1 MVRASGCGSEGRG
14 FNSHLSPQYKKDS
27 MKQISVL
34 WVFLKKYKLFA
45 FALLSLIVG
54 IALYFSNLPKE
65 TKYLLSFIA
74 IAETVPLIWGMIQDL
89 RVGTYGV
96 DILAATAIISSIVI
110 GQYWAAIVIVI
121 MLTGGEALEDYAE
134 NRAEKEL
141 DALLKRAPQI
151 AHVLRGG
158 KVMDV
163 RVSKVETNNKII
175 IKPGELVPVDAVII
189 EGTATFDQSSLTGES
204 VPVSKKV
211 GDNLLSGS
219 VNMDGAITA
228 KALRPASESQ
238 YEQIIK
244 LVKSAQNSQTPFVR
258 LADRY
263 SIPFTAI
270 SFMIAIGAWILSH
283 QAIRFVEVLV
293 VATPCPLILAAPI
306 AVISGMSRAAKN
318 GIIIKSGGS
327 LERLAEATSIAFDK
341 TGTLTT
347 GIAQIKEV
355 KAFGRNKKNDV
366 LKLAG
371 SLEQNSNHV
380 LAVSIVNETKRLKIK
395 LTKATG
401 IKNFSGTGM
410 SGKVS
415 GKLVM
420 IGNINMIKNNN
431 IGVQKNINLKSNK
444 DTITYVAI
452 DSQLIGSI
460 SFDDKIR
467 PESKNTIARLRKLG
481 FKNMILITGDLE
493 SKAKAVAKKLGIEKV
508 IASALPGDKINAI
521 EDNELRPIVFVGDG
535 VNDAPVLTAA
545 DVGIALGAQGQ
556 TAASES
562 ADMVIMLDDF
572 SKVAKAREIAKRTF
586 SIAQQSILIGIAMS
600 LVLMLVF
607 ATGKFPPVYGA
618 LLQELVD
625 VFVIFNALR
634 AHQEIKTR
642 N

>member
-1 MVRASGCGSEGRG
+1 M
-14 FNSHLSPQYKKDS
+14 KK
-27 MKQISVL
+27 ISAL

-45 FALLSLIVG
+45 FALLSLVIG
-54 IALYFSNLPKE
+54 IILYFSNLPKE
-65 TKYLLSFIA
+65 AKYLLSFIA
-74 IAETVPLIWGMIQDL
+74 IVETIPLLWGMFQDL
-89 RVGTYGV
+89 RVGTYGI
-96 DILAATAIISSIVI
+96 DILAATAIVSSVALN
-110 GQYWAAIVIVI
+110 QYWAAIVIVI

-134 NRAEKEL
+134 HRAETEL

-151 AHVLRGG
+151 AHILRGG

-163 RVSKVETNNKII
+163 KVSKVEIGNKII

-189 EGTATFDQSSLTGES
+189 EGSASFDQSSLTGES
-204 VPVSKKV
+204 VPVSKGI
-211 GDNLLSGS
+211 GDSLLSGS

-228 KALRPASESQ
+228 KALRPASDSQ

-270 SFMIAIGAWILSH
+270 AFMIAIGAWIISH
-283 QAIRFVEVLV
+283 QSIRFVEVLV

-318 GIIIKSGGS
+318 GIIIKTGGA
-327 LERLAEATSIAFDK
+327 LERLAEAKSIAFDK

-347 GIAQIKEV
+347 GIANIKEI
-355 KAFGRNKKNDV
+355 KAFGKNKKSEV
-366 LKLAG
+366 LRLAS

-380 LAVSIVNETKRLKIK
+380 LALSIVNEAKRLKIK
-395 LTKATG
+395 LSKAVG
-401 IKNFSGTGM
+401 VKNFSGTGM

-415 GKLVM
+415 GRLVYV
-420 IGNINMIKNNN
+420 GNLSMMLNH
-431 IGVQKNINLKSNK
+431 GVEIPKNINHTKNK
-444 DTITYVAI
+444 DTISYVAFEK
-452 DSQLIGSI
+452 QLIGSI

-467 PESKNTIARLRKLG
+467 PESKATIARLRQLG

-493 SKAKAVAKKLGIEKV
+493 SKARSVAKVLGIDKV
-508 IASALPGDKINAI
+508 VAGALPGDKINAI
-521 EDNELRPIVFVGDG
+521 EQDNLRPVVFVGDG

-634 AHQEIKTR
+634 AHKEIKSR
-642 N
+642 S

>member
-1 MVRASGCGSEGRG
+1 M
-14 FNSHLSPQYKKDS
+14 KK
-27 MKQISVL
+27 ISAL

-45 FALLSLIVG
+45 FALLSLVIG
-54 IALYFSNLPKE
+54 IILYFSNLPKE
-65 TKYLLSFIA
+65 AKYLLSFIA
-74 IAETVPLIWGMIQDL
+74 IVETIPLLWGMFQDL
-89 RVGTYGV
+89 RVGTYGI
-96 DILAATAIISSIVI
+96 DILAATAIVSSVALN
-110 GQYWAAIVIVI
+110 QYWAAIVIVI

-134 NRAEKEL
+134 HRAETEL

-151 AHVLRGG
+151 AHILRGG

-163 RVSKVETNNKII
+163 KVSKVEIGNKII

-189 EGTATFDQSSLTGES
+189 EGSASFDQSSLTGES
-204 VPVSKKV
+204 VPVSKKI
-211 GDNLLSGS
+211 GDSLLSGS

-228 KALRPASESQ
+228 KALRPASDSQ

-270 SFMIAIGAWILSH
+270 AFMIAIGAWIISH
-283 QAIRFVEVLV
+283 QSIRFVEVLV

-318 GIIIKSGGS
+318 GIIIKTGGA
-327 LERLAEATSIAFDK
+327 LERLAEAKSIAFDK

-347 GIAQIKEV
+347 GIANIKEIKV
-355 KAFGRNKKNDV
+355 FGKNKKSEV
-366 LKLAG
+366 LRLAS
-371 SLEQNSNHV
+371 SLEQNSNHI
-380 LAVSIVNETKRLKIK
+380 LALSIVNEAKRLKIK
-395 LTKATG
+395 LSKAVG
-401 IKNFSGTGM
+401 VKNFSGTGM

-415 GKLVM
+415 GRLVYV
-420 IGNINMIKNNN
+420 GNISMMLNH
-431 IGVQKNINLKSNK
+431 GVEIPENINHTKNK
-444 DTITYVAI
+444 DTISYVAFEK
-452 DSQLIGSI
+452 QLIGSI

-467 PESKNTIARLRKLG
+467 PESKATIARLRQLG

-493 SKAKAVAKKLGIEKV
+493 SKARSVAKVLGIDKV
-508 IASALPGDKINAI
+508 VAGALPGDKINAI
-521 EDNELRPIVFVGDG
+521 EQDNLRPVVFVGDG

-634 AHQEIKTR
+634 AHKEIKSR
-642 N
+642 S

>member
-1 MVRASGCGSEGRG
+1 M
-14 FNSHLSPQYKKDS
+14 KK
-27 MKQISVL
+27 ISAL

-45 FALLSLIVG
+45 FALLSLVIG
-54 IALYFSNLPKE
+54 IILYFSNLPKE
-65 TKYLLSFIA
+65 AKYLLSFIA
-74 IAETVPLIWGMIQDL
+74 IVETIPLLWGMFQDL
-89 RVGTYGV
+89 RVGTYGI
-96 DILAATAIISSIVI
+96 DILAATAIVSSVALN
-110 GQYWAAIVIVI
+110 QYWAAIVIVI

-134 NRAEKEL
+134 HRAETEL

-151 AHVLRGG
+151 AHILRGG

-163 RVSKVETNNKII
+163 KVSKVEIGNKII

-189 EGTATFDQSSLTGES
+189 EGSASFDQSSLTGES
-204 VPVSKKV
+204 VPVSKKI
-211 GDNLLSGS
+211 GDSLLSGS

-228 KALRPASESQ
+228 KALRPASDSQ

-270 SFMIAIGAWILSH
+270 AFMIAIGAWIISH
-283 QAIRFVEVLV
+283 QSIRFVEVLV

-318 GIIIKSGGS
+318 GIIIKTGGA
-327 LERLAEATSIAFDK
+327 LERLAEAKSIAFDK

-347 GIAQIKEV
+347 GIANIKEI
-355 KAFGRNKKNDV
+355 KAFGKNKKSEV
-366 LKLAG
+366 LRLAS

-380 LAVSIVNETKRLKIK
+380 LALSIVNEAKRLKIK
-395 LTKATG
+395 LSKAVG
-401 IKNFSGTGM
+401 VKNFSGTGM

-415 GKLVM
+415 GRLVYV
-420 IGNINMIKNNN
+420 GNISMMLNH
-431 IGVQKNINLKSNK
+431 GVEIPKNINHTKNK
-444 DTITYVAI
+444 DTISYVAFEK
-452 DSQLIGSI
+452 QLIGSI

-467 PESKNTIARLRKLG
+467 PESKATIARLRQLG
-481 FKNMILITGDLE
+481 FKNMILITGDLK
-493 SKAKAVAKKLGIEKV
+493 SKARSVAKVLGIDKV
-508 IASALPGDKINAI
+508 VAGALPGDKINAI
-521 EDNELRPIVFVGDG
+521 EQDNLRPVVFVGDG

-634 AHQEIKTR
+634 AHKEIKSR
-642 N
+642 S

>member
-1 MVRASGCGSEGRG
+1 M
-14 FNSHLSPQYKKDS
+14 KK
-27 MKQISVL
+27 ISAL

-45 FALLSLIVG
+45 FALLSLVIG
-54 IALYFSNLPKE
+54 IILYFSNLPKE
-65 TKYLLSFIA
+65 ARYLLSFIA
-74 IAETVPLIWGMIQDL
+74 IVETIPLLWGMFQDL
-89 RVGTYGV
+89 RVGTYGI
-96 DILAATAIISSIVI
+96 DILAATAIVSSVALN
-110 GQYWAAIVIVI
+110 QYWAAIVIVI

-134 NRAEKEL
+134 HRAETEL

-151 AHVLRGG
+151 AHILRGG

-163 RVSKVETNNKII
+163 KVSKGEIGNKII

-189 EGTATFDQSSLTGES
+189 EGSASFDQSSLTGES
-204 VPVSKKV
+204 VPVSKGI
-211 GDNLLSGS
+211 GDSLLSGS

-228 KALRPASESQ
+228 KALRPASDSQ

-270 SFMIAIGAWILSH
+270 AFMIAIGAWIISH
-283 QAIRFVEVLV
+283 QSIRFVEVLV

-318 GIIIKSGGS
+318 GIIIKTGGA
-327 LERLAEATSIAFDK
+327 LERLAEAKSIAFDK

-347 GIAQIKEV
+347 GIANIKEI
-355 KAFGRNKKNDV
+355 KAFGKNKKSEV
-366 LKLAG
+366 LRLAS

-380 LAVSIVNETKRLKIK
+380 LALSIVNEAKRLKIK
-395 LTKATG
+395 LSKAVG
-401 IKNFSGTGM
+401 VKNFSGTGM

-415 GKLVM
+415 GRLVYV
-420 IGNINMIKNNN
+420 GNISMMLNH
-431 IGVQKNINLKSNK
+431 GVEIPKNINHTKNK
-444 DTITYVAI
+444 DTISYVAFEK
-452 DSQLIGSI
+452 QLIGSI

-467 PESKNTIARLRKLG
+467 PESKATIARLRQLG

-493 SKAKAVAKKLGIEKV
+493 SKARSVAKVLGIDKV
-508 IASALPGDKINAI
+508 VAGALPGDKINAI
-521 EDNELRPIVFVGDG
+521 EQDNLRPVVFVGDG

-634 AHQEIKTR
+634 AHKEIKSR
-642 N
+642 S

>member
-1 MVRASGCGSEGRG
+1 M
-14 FNSHLSPQYKKDS
+14 KK
-27 MKQISVL
+27 ISAL

-45 FALLSLIVG
+45 FALLSLVIG
-54 IALYFSNLPKE
+54 IILYFSNLPKE
-65 TKYLLSFIA
+65 AKYLLSFIA
-74 IAETVPLIWGMIQDL
+74 IVETIPLLWGMFQDL
-89 RVGTYGV
+89 RVGTYGI
-96 DILAATAIISSIVI
+96 DILAATAIVSSVALN
-110 GQYWAAIVIVI
+110 QYWAAIVIVI

-134 NRAEKEL
+134 HRAETEL

-151 AHVLRGG
+151 AHILRGG

-163 RVSKVETNNKII
+163 KVSKVEIGNKII

-189 EGTATFDQSSLTGES
+189 EGSASFDQSSLTGES
-204 VPVSKKV
+204 VPVSKGI
-211 GDNLLSGS
+211 GDSLLSGS

-228 KALRPASESQ
+228 KALRPASDSQ

-270 SFMIAIGAWILSH
+270 AFMIAIGAWIISH
-283 QAIRFVEVLV
+283 QSIRFVEVLV

-318 GIIIKSGGS
+318 GIIIKTGGA
-327 LERLAEATSIAFDK
+327 LERLAEAKSIAFDK

-347 GIAQIKEV
+347 GIANIKEI
-355 KAFGRNKKNDV
+355 KAFGKNKKSEV
-366 LKLAG
+366 LRLAS

-380 LAVSIVNETKRLKIK
+380 LALSIVNEAKRLKIK
-395 LTKATG
+395 LSKAVG
-401 IKNFSGTGM
+401 VKNFSGTGM

-415 GKLVM
+415 GRLVYV
-420 IGNINMIKNNN
+420 GNISMMLNH
-431 IGVQKNINLKSNK
+431 GVEIPENINHTKNK
-444 DTITYVAI
+444 DTISYVAFEK
-452 DSQLIGSI
+452 QLIGSI

-467 PESKNTIARLRKLG
+467 PESKATIARLRQLG

-493 SKAKAVAKKLGIEKV
+493 SKARSVAKVLGIDKV
-508 IASALPGDKINAI
+508 VAGALPGDKINAI
-521 EDNELRPIVFVGDG
+521 EQDNLRPVVFVGDG

-634 AHQEIKTR
+634 AHKEIKSR
-642 N
+642 S

>member
-1 MVRASGCGSEGRG
+1 M
-14 FNSHLSPQYKKDS
+14 KK
-27 MKQISVL
+27 ISAL

-45 FALLSLIVG
+45 FALLSLVIG
-54 IALYFSNLPKE
+54 IILYFSNLPKE
-65 TKYLLSFIA
+65 ARYLLSFIA
-74 IAETVPLIWGMIQDL
+74 IVETIPLLWGMFQDL
-89 RVGTYGV
+89 RVGTYGI
-96 DILAATAIISSIVI
+96 DILAATAIVSSVALN
-110 GQYWAAIVIVI
+110 QYWAAIVIVI

-134 NRAEKEL
+134 HRAETEL

-163 RVSKVETNNKII
+163 KVSKVEIGNKII

-189 EGTATFDQSSLTGES
+189 EGSASFDQSSLTGES
-204 VPVSKKV
+204 VPVSKKI
-211 GDNLLSGS
+211 GDSLLSGS

-228 KALRPASESQ
+228 KALRPASDSQ

-270 SFMIAIGAWILSH
+270 AFMIAIGAWVISH
-283 QAIRFVEVLV
+283 QSIRFVEVLV

-318 GIIIKSGGS
+318 GIIIKTGGA
-327 LERLAEATSIAFDK
+327 LERLAEAKSIAFDK

-347 GIAQIKEV
+347 GIANIKEI
-355 KAFGRNKKNDV
+355 KAFGKNKKSEV
-366 LKLAG
+366 LRLAS

-380 LAVSIVNETKRLKIK
+380 LALSIVNEAKRLKIK
-395 LTKATG
+395 LSKAVG
-401 IKNFSGTGM
+401 VKNFSGTGM

-415 GKLVM
+415 GRLVYV
-420 IGNINMIKNNN
+420 GNISMMLSH
-431 IGVQKNINLKSNK
+431 GVEIPKNINHTKNK
-444 DTITYVAI
+444 DTISYVAFEK
-452 DSQLIGSI
+452 QLIGSI

-467 PESKNTIARLRKLG
+467 PESKATIARLRQLG

-493 SKAKAVAKKLGIEKV
+493 SKARSVAKVLGIDKV
-508 IASALPGDKINAI
+508 IAGALPGDKINAI
-521 EDNELRPIVFVGDG
+521 EQDNLRPVVFVGDG

-634 AHQEIKTR
+634 AHKEIKSR
-642 N
+642 S

>member
-1 MVRASGCGSEGRG
+1 M
-14 FNSHLSPQYKKDS
+14 KK
-27 MKQISVL
+27 ISAL

-45 FALLSLIVG
+45 FALLSLVIG
-54 IALYFSNLPKE
+54 IILYFSNLPKE
-65 TKYLLSFIA
+65 AKYLLSFIA
-74 IAETVPLIWGMIQDL
+74 IVETIPLLWGMFQDL
-89 RVGTYGV
+89 RVGTYGI
-96 DILAATAIISSIVI
+96 DILAATAIVSSVALN
-110 GQYWAAIVIVI
+110 QYWAAIVIVI

-134 NRAEKEL
+134 HRAETEL

-151 AHVLRGG
+151 AHILRGG

-163 RVSKVETNNKII
+163 KVSKVEIGNKII

-189 EGTATFDQSSLTGES
+189 EGSASFDQSSLTGES
-204 VPVSKKV
+204 VPVSKGI
-211 GDNLLSGS
+211 GDSLLSGS

-228 KALRPASESQ
+228 KALRPASDSQ

-270 SFMIAIGAWILSH
+270 AFMIAIGAWIISH
-283 QAIRFVEVLV
+283 QSIRFVEVLV

-318 GIIIKSGGS
+318 GIIIKTGGA
-327 LERLAEATSIAFDK
+327 LERLAEAKSIAFDK

-347 GIAQIKEV
+347 GIANIKEI
-355 KAFGRNKKNDV
+355 KAFGKNKKSEV
-366 LKLAG
+366 LRLAS

-380 LAVSIVNETKRLKIK
+380 LALSIVNEAKRLKIK
-395 LTKATG
+395 LSKAVG
-401 IKNFSGTGM
+401 VKNFSGTGM

-415 GKLVM
+415 GRLVYV
-420 IGNINMIKNNN
+420 GNISMMLNH
-431 IGVQKNINLKSNK
+431 GVEIPKNINHTKNK
-444 DTITYVAI
+444 DTISYVAFEK
-452 DSQLIGSI
+452 QLIGSI

-467 PESKNTIARLRKLG
+467 PESKATIARLRQLG
-481 FKNMILITGDLE
+481 FKNMILITGDLK
-493 SKAKAVAKKLGIEKV
+493 SKARSVAKVLGIDKV
-508 IASALPGDKINAI
+508 VAGALPGDKINAI
-521 EDNELRPIVFVGDG
+521 EQDNLRPVVFVGDG

-634 AHQEIKTR
+634 AHKEIKSR
-642 N
+642 S

>member
-1 MVRASGCGSEGRG
+1 M
-14 FNSHLSPQYKKDS
+14 KK
-27 MKQISVL
+27 ISAL

-45 FALLSLIVG
+45 FALLSLVIG
-54 IALYFSNLPKE
+54 IILYFSNLPKE
-65 TKYLLSFIA
+65 ARYLLSFIA
-74 IAETVPLIWGMIQDL
+74 IVETIPLLWGMFQDL
-89 RVGTYGV
+89 RVGTYGI
-96 DILAATAIISSIVI
+96 DILAATAIVSSVALN
-110 GQYWAAIVIVI
+110 QYWAAIVIVI

-134 NRAEKEL
+134 HRAETEL

-151 AHVLRGG
+151 AHILRGG

-163 RVSKVETNNKII
+163 KVSKVEIGNKII

-189 EGTATFDQSSLTGES
+189 EGSASFDQSSLTGES
-204 VPVSKKV
+204 VPVSKGI
-211 GDNLLSGS
+211 GDSLLSGS

-228 KALRPASESQ
+228 KALRPASDSQ

-270 SFMIAIGAWILSH
+270 AFMIAIGAWIISH
-283 QAIRFVEVLV
+283 QSIRFVEVLV

-318 GIIIKSGGS
+318 GIIIKTGGA
-327 LERLAEATSIAFDK
+327 LERLAEAKSIAFDK

-347 GIAQIKEV
+347 GIANIKEI
-355 KAFGRNKKNDV
+355 KAFGKNKKSEV
-366 LKLAG
+366 LRLAS

-380 LAVSIVNETKRLKIK
+380 LALSIVNEAKRLKIK
-395 LTKATG
+395 LSKAVG
-401 IKNFSGTGM
+401 VKNFSGTGM

-415 GKLVM
+415 GRLVYV
-420 IGNINMIKNNN
+420 GNISMMLNH
-431 IGVQKNINLKSNK
+431 GVEIPKNINHTKNK
-444 DTITYVAI
+444 DTISYVAFEK
-452 DSQLIGSI
+452 QLIGSI

-467 PESKNTIARLRKLG
+467 PESKATIARLRQLG

-493 SKAKAVAKKLGIEKV
+493 SKARSVAKVLGIDKV
-508 IASALPGDKINAI
+508 VAGALPGDKINAI
-521 EDNELRPIVFVGDG
+521 EQDNLRPVVFVGDG

-634 AHQEIKTR
+634 AHKEIKSR
-642 N
+642 S

>member
-1 MVRASGCGSEGRG
+1 M
-14 FNSHLSPQYKKDS
+14 KK
-27 MKQISVL
+27 ISAL

-45 FALLSLIVG
+45 FALLSLVIG
-54 IALYFSNLPKE
+54 IILYFSNLPKE
-65 TKYLLSFIA
+65 ARYLLSFIA
-74 IAETVPLIWGMIQDL
+74 IVETIPLLWGMFQDL
-89 RVGTYGV
+89 RVGTYGI
-96 DILAATAIISSIVI
+96 DILAATAIVSSVALN
-110 GQYWAAIVIVI
+110 QYWAAIVIVI

-134 NRAEKEL
+134 HRAETEL

-163 RVSKVETNNKII
+163 KVSKVEIGNKII

-189 EGTATFDQSSLTGES
+189 EGSASFDQSSLTGES
-204 VPVSKKV
+204 VPVSKKI
-211 GDNLLSGS
+211 GDSLLSGS

-228 KALRPASESQ
+228 KALRPASDSQ

-270 SFMIAIGAWILSH
+270 AFMIAIGAWVISH
-283 QAIRFVEVLV
+283 QSIRFVEVLV

-318 GIIIKSGGS
+318 GIIIKTGGA
-327 LERLAEATSIAFDK
+327 LERLAEAKSIAFDK

-347 GIAQIKEV
+347 GIANIKEI
-355 KAFGRNKKNDV
+355 KAFGKNKKSEV
-366 LKLAG
+366 LRLAS

-380 LAVSIVNETKRLKIK
+380 LALSIVNEAKRLKIK
-395 LTKATG
+395 LSKAVG
-401 IKNFSGTGM
+401 VKNFSGTGM

-415 GKLVM
+415 GRLVYV
-420 IGNINMIKNNN
+420 GNISMMLNH
-431 IGVQKNINLKSNK
+431 GVEIPKNINHTKNK
-444 DTITYVAI
+444 DTISYVAFEK
-452 DSQLIGSI
+452 QLIGSI

-467 PESKNTIARLRKLG
+467 PESKATIARLRQLG

-493 SKAKAVAKKLGIEKV
+493 SKARSVAKVLGIDKV
-508 IASALPGDKINAI
+508 IAGALPGDKINAI
-521 EDNELRPIVFVGDG
+521 EQDNLRPVVFVGDG

-634 AHQEIKTR
+634 AHKEIKSR
-642 N
+642 S

>member
-1 MVRASGCGSEGRG
+1 M
-14 FNSHLSPQYKKDS
+14 KK
-27 MKQISVL
+27 ISAL

-45 FALLSLIVG
+45 FALLSLVIG
-54 IALYFSNLPKE
+54 IILYFSNLPKE
-65 TKYLLSFIA
+65 AKYLLSFIA
-74 IAETVPLIWGMIQDL
+74 IVETIPLLWGMFQDL
-89 RVGTYGV
+89 RVGTYGI
-96 DILAATAIISSIVI
+96 DILAATAIVSSVALN
-110 GQYWAAIVIVI
+110 QYWAAIVIVI

-134 NRAEKEL
+134 HRAETEL

-151 AHVLRGG
+151 AHILRGG

-163 RVSKVETNNKII
+163 KVSKVEIGNKII

-189 EGTATFDQSSLTGES
+189 EGSASFDQSSLTGES
-204 VPVSKKV
+204 VPVSKGI
-211 GDNLLSGS
+211 GDSLLSGS

-228 KALRPASESQ
+228 KALRPASDSQ

-270 SFMIAIGAWILSH
+270 AFMIAIGAWIISH
-283 QAIRFVEVLV
+283 QSIRFVEVLV

-318 GIIIKSGGS
+318 GIIIKTGGA
-327 LERLAEATSIAFDK
+327 LERLAEAKSIAFDK

-347 GIAQIKEV
+347 GIANIKEI
-355 KAFGRNKKNDV
+355 KAFGKNKKSEV
-366 LKLAG
+366 LRLAS

-380 LAVSIVNETKRLKIK
+380 LALSIVNEAKRLKIK
-395 LTKATG
+395 LSKAVG
-401 IKNFSGTGM
+401 VKNFSGNGM

-415 GKLVM
+415 GRLVYV
-420 IGNINMIKNNN
+420 GNLSMMLNH
-431 IGVQKNINLKSNK
+431 GVEIPKNINHTKNK
-444 DTITYVAI
+444 DTMSYVAFEK
-452 DSQLIGSI
+452 QLIGSI

-467 PESKNTIARLRKLG
+467 PESKATIARLRQLG

-493 SKAKAVAKKLGIEKV
+493 SKARSVAKVLGIDKV
-508 IASALPGDKINAI
+508 IAGALPGDKINAI
-521 EDNELRPIVFVGDG
+521 EQDNLRPVVFVGDG

-634 AHQEIKTR
+634 AHKEIKSR
-642 N
+642 S